1 MSLSY
6 GRMSEPDCPAN
17 VRSSSSGSIPAPGF
31 LPARVRP
38 TAVSGQIR
46 KRSESRTA
54 NGSMPNT
61 SCGGRLKRMLTS
73 VAVTGMHLPARI
85 RIGTPSQR
93 QVSAASRTAT
103 KVSVVDFG
111 STPSTSW

>member
-1 MSLSY
+1 M
-6 GRMSEPDCPAN
+6 
-17 VRSSSSGSIPAPGF
+17 
-31 LPARVRP
+31 
-38 TAVSGQIR
+38 
-46 KRSESRTA
+46 SRTA

-61 SCGGRLKRMLTS
+61 SCGGRLKRMLIS

-103 KVSVVDFG
+103 
-111 STPSTSW
+111 